1 MSLAAILG
9 AYRCPPISSRT
20 RNVAPFQLYLA
31 PALTLHTAHPNLA
44 LTHRCS
50 SGCLGMALLCTAPD
64 PDSPPTASSDETAR
78 DWKEIEDED
87 DNMLVKLQQ
96 EPWRQAFFDDLQSQ
110 IPNICGIVSHH
121 LSLSLFQQCEVSDR
135 SEWLYGSFNVCIP
148 INVTNWRKQRL
159 LLRCPLPYMLGGP
172 DGLDEKIR
180 CEAATF
186 AWISENCPRVP
197 IPHLWG
203 FGLPNG
209 SSVCLVISRGNIKLT
224 WV

>member
-1 MSLAAILG
+1 MSLATILG
-9 AYRCPPISSRT
+9 AYRCSPISLRT
-20 RNVAPFQLYLA
+20 PSVAPFQLYLA
-31 PALTLHTAHPNLA
+31 PALTLHKPHPNLA
-44 LTHRCS
+44 STQKCS
-50 SGCLGMALLCTAPD
+50 YLGMAFLCAPV
-64 PDSPPTASSDETAR
+64 PDSPPTTSSDETAQ

-96 EPWRQAFFDDLQSQ
+96 EPWRQAFFNDLQSQ

-121 LSLSLFQQCEVSDR
+121 LSLSWFQQCKVSDR
-135 SEWLYGSFNVCIP
+135 SDWLYGSFNACIP
-148 INVTNWRKQRL
+148 ITVTNWRKQRL

-209 SSVCLVISRGNIKLT
+209 SSVCLIASHGHSKLT